1 MASNVVRNTL
11 PSVLRGGLSALL
23 AGALMGL
30 AAPAA
35 QAQTGQITG
44 SVTNAQGGA
53 PIGEVQVY
61 LVGREQGSLSRTDG
75 RFLILNVAPGTYE
88 LRAERI
94 GFAPQEQSVTVAA
107 GQTATV
113 NFSLAAQ
120 ALGLDEIVVTGTAGA
135 ARRREI
141 GNSIAQ
147 INVADVPD
155 RPVAMS
161 DMLQASAPGVDVW
174 GGGSEAGQGKQ
185 IRLRGN
191 SSVSMTNQPII
202 YIDGIRMR
210 SDPLPIVN
218 SLDTN
223 SGRGGRVTVS
233 PLDQLNPNDIE
244 RIEIIKG
251 SAATT
256 LYGTEASAG
265 VIQVFTK
272 RGASGAPVWT
282 AEIQQGTGWAKQF
295 GMNGVEYLHME
306 HYLRDSWFGGGYEG
320 GEHSIDC
327 ITDTSP
333 ENPTAPY
340 PVAPVNARWEGVN
353 SSAEG
358 ACSWPGAFWT
368 QNYAL
373 SVRGGTQALQYFIS
387 GQYQDDQYLQPNDLL
402 ERYSFRGNFTVSPIQ
417 DLQITWN
424 TGYSNQWTSQT
435 STANNAQ
442 GITLNAFRQE
452 RNYWLNEDPRLMA
465 ELVDYDAQQT
475 NENLTTGVT
484 ISYSPLPSLT
494 NRFTAGYDFVSQEG
508 RNIRPFGFYQ
518 FPEGS
523 ATNNTFQNRLLTF
536 DYVGSYNFDVT
547 EGIRSTFSW
556 GGQAIGNEE
565 RAVRGYGEN
574 FPGAAEPTVSSGALT
589 FAEEERER
597 VWNAGFFFQN
607 VFDLQN
613 KYFITAG
620 VRVDGNS
627 AFGSDFGLQV
637 YPKVSGSWV
646 ASDEAFWPGSL
657 GTMKLRAAY
666 GQSGRAPGAFDAVRT
681 WNAIGFANDPAFV
694 PDNLGNADLG
704 PEITSEWEFGFDG
717 AWVDN
722 RVTAAFT
729 YYRQI
734 TTDAL
739 MGVGAVPSLGFT
751 QDQLRNVGAISN
763 RGMELQVDAEL
774 LRATNWGVDVG
785 LGVTTNKSKVESLCR
800 GETEPSDVVLAR
812 DPDAECIS
820 EFDGLGGRIIEGYD
834 VPMQWGR
841 RVANPDFVPA
851 ADCSQGQADNRCFEY
866 VDYEGTTSPFNPSTG
881 ENLPI
886 GPAFPTIF
894 LTPSVTVRFPYNI
907 SVSARGEYRGGHYAF
922 ASPVTIG
929 RSARSPIC
937 FPHYVDPAGRAIDL
951 NDDGD
956 TNDANEYPDL
966 ALKDDTPAL
975 WRERC
980 SPAYG
985 DAFWYKADFFK
996 LRSLSATV
1004 PMDFAFP
1011 DRISSSTL
1019 TLTLQNSFAWY
1030 SEVPWYDVEI
1040 YGNAGAT
1047 AGGIGEP
1054 SERLP
1059 APATFRMALR
1069 VTF

>member
-1 MASNVVRNTL
+1 
-11 PSVLRGGLSALL
+11 
-23 AGALMGL
+23 
-30 AAPAA
+30 
-35 QAQTGQITG
+35 
-44 SVTNAQGGA
+44 
-53 PIGEVQVY
+53 
-61 LVGREQGSLSRTDG
+61 
-75 RFLILNVAPGTYE
+75 
-88 LRAERI
+88 
-94 GFAPQEQSVTVAA
+94 
-107 GQTATV
+107 
-113 NFSLAAQ
+113 
-120 ALGLDEIVVTGTAGA
+120 VTGTAGA
-135 ARRREI
+135 ARRREV
-141 GNSIAQ
+141 GNSITQ
-147 INVADVPD
+147 INIADVPD
-155 RPVAMS
+155 RPVTTS
-161 DMLQASAPGVDVW
+161 DLLQGSAPGVDVW

-223 SGRGGRVTVS
+223 NGRGGRVTTS
-233 PLDQLNPNDIE
+233 PLDQLNPADIE

-272 RGASGAPVWT
+272 RGSSGAPVWS

-327 ITDTSP
+327 ITDDTA
-333 ENPTAPY
+333 ENPDAPY

-353 SSAEG
+353 SSPEG

-368 QNYAL
+368 QNYSL
-373 SVRGGTQALQYFIS
+373 SVRGGTQAFQYFMS

-402 ERYSFRGNFTVSPIQ
+402 ERYSFRGNFTVTPI
-417 DLQITWN
+417 DNLQVTWN

-452 RNYWLNEDPRLMA
+452 RNYWSLEDPRVIA

-475 NENLTTGVT
+475 NENLTTGLT
-484 ISYSPLPSLT
+484 LSYAPIPALT

-518 FPEGS
+518 FQRGS
-523 ATNNTFQNRLLTF
+523 ATNDTFQNRLMTF
-536 DYVGSYNFDVT
+536 DYVGSYAFDLTQTV
-547 EGIRSTFSW
+547 GSTFSW
-556 GGQAIGNEE
+556 GGQAVGNEE
-565 RAVRGYGEN
+565 RAIRGYGEN
-574 FPGAAEPTVSSGALT
+574 FPGATEPTVSSGAFT

-607 VFDLQN
+607 VFDVSD
-613 KYFITAG
+613 KYFLTAG

-627 AFGSDFGLQV
+627 AFGGDFGLQV
-637 YPKVSGSWV
+637 YPKVSASWV
-646 ASDEAFWPGSL
+646 ISDESFWTETL

-681 WNAIGFANDPAFV
+681 WDAIGFAGDPAFV
-694 PDNLGNADLG
+694 PENLGNPDLG
-704 PEITSEWEFGFDG
+704 PEVTSEFELGFDG

-722 RVTAAFT
+722 RVNAVFT

-739 MGVGAVPSLGFT
+739 MDVSAIPSQGFT
-751 QDQLRNVGAISN
+751 QAQLRNVGAISN
-763 RGMELQVDAEL
+763 RGIEFQVDAEVM
-774 LRATNWGVDVG
+774 RAQNWGVDVG
-785 LGVTTNKSKVESLCR
+785 LGITTNKSKVESLCR
-800 GETEPSDVVLAR
+800 GETEPSEVVLAR
-812 DPDAECIS
+812 DPSAECIS
-820 EFDGLGGRIIEGYD
+820 EFDALGGRIIEGYS
-834 VPMQWGR
+834 VPMQWGD
-841 RVANPDFVPA
+841 RVANPDNVPA
-851 ADCSQGQADNRCFEY
+851 ADCSQSQPTNRCWEY
-866 VDYEGTTSPFNPSTG
+866 ADYEGTSVVNPAGG
-881 ENLPI
+881 EDTPV
-886 GPAFPTIF
+886 GPAFPETF
-894 LTPSVTVRFPYNI
+894 LTPSLTVRFPFNI

-929 RSARSPIC
+929 RGARSPIC
-937 FPHYVDPAGRAIDL
+937 FPYYVDPAGRAIDI
-951 NDDGD
+951 DGD
-956 TNDANEYPDL
+956 GMIEPADGDFSDL
-966 ALKDDTPAL
+966 ALKDDTPSL

-980 SPAYG
+980 TVSNG
-985 DAFWYKADFFK
+985 RDFWFKADYFK
-996 LRSLSATV
+996 LRSLSATI

-1011 DRISSSTL
+1011 DRISNSTL
-1019 TLTLQNSFAWY
+1019 TLTLQNSYAWY
-1030 SEVPWYDVEI
+1030 SEMPWYDTEI
-1040 YGNAGAT
+1040 YGNLGANQGGAGT
-1047 AGGIGEP
+1047 P